1 MVKEFLER
9 IMMLAD
15 LPTDD
20 EFHLMAENLLARCY
34 GDWQEESMAW

>member
-9 IMMLAD
+9 IMLLAD

-20 EFHLMAENLLARCY
+20 EFHLMAENPLARCY
-34 GDWQEESMAW
+34 GD